1 MIFDRHGPRGLLLVG
16 TLMHVFGIMMASIST
31 KYWQIL
37 LAQGVC
43 SGIGVSAV
51 FQPRTFLSSLTFLQ
65 FLGKQN

>member
-1 MIFDRHGPRGLLLVG
+1 MLFDKYGPRYLLLVG

-31 KYWQIL
+31 QYWQIL

-51 FQPRTFLSSLTFLQ
+51 FQPRRSNQLERV
-65 FLGKQN
+65 

>member
-1 MIFDRHGPRGLLLVG
+1 MLFDKYGPRYLLLIG

-31 KYWQIL
+31 HYWQIL

-51 FQPRTFLSSLTFLQ
+51 FQPRTSNQLQ
-65 FLGKQN
+65 RVREVY